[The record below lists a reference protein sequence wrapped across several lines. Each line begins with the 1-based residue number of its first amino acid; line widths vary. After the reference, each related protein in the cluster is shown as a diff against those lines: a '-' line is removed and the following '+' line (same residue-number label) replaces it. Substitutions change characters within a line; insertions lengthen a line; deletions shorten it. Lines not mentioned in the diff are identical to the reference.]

1 MKQYEITITGSGS
14 ANSLAIALLSIGRKL
29 QVGDVYDTVDRDI
42 ENKSFDDE
50 GLTIEIKEV

>member
-14 ANSLAIALLSIGRKL
+14 ANSLAIALLSIGRIL

-42 ENKSFDDE
+42 ENKEFDDK

>member
-14 ANSLAIALLSIGRKL
+14 ANSLAISLLSIGRIL
-29 QVGDVYDTVDRDI
+29 QVSDVYDTVDRDI
-42 ENKSFDDE
+42 ENKEFDDK